1 MSELVTV
8 LLGKGWN
15 LDEIK
20 NEIREFRGYLAD
32 MDCLSDAEEL
42 FMDMFGL
49 EPDYLIEV
57 L

>member
-8 LLGKGWN
+8 LLENGWN

-20 NEIREFRGYLAD
+20 NEIREFRGALAD
-32 MDCLSDAEEL
+32 MDCLSDVEEL

-49 EPDYLIEV
+49 EPDYLIE
-57 L
+57 LL

>member
-8 LLGKGWN
+8 LLGNGWT
-15 LDEIK
+15 LDEIDS
-20 NEIREFRGYLAD
+20 EIREFKACLAD

-49 EPDYLIEV
+49 EPDYLIE
-57 L
+57 LL

>member
-8 LLGKGWN
+8 LLENGWN

-20 NEIREFRGYLAD
+20 DEIREFKTCLAD

>member
-8 LLGKGWN
+8 LLGNGWT
-15 LDEIK
+15 LDEIDS
-20 NEIREFRGYLAD
+20 EINEFRVCLAD

-49 EPDYLIEV
+49 EPDYLIE
-57 L
+57 LL

>member
-8 LLGKGWN
+8 LLENGWN

-20 NEIREFRGYLAD
+20 DEIREFRECLAD
-32 MDCLSDAEEL
+32 MDCLSDVEEL

-49 EPDYLIEV
+49 EPDYLIE
-57 L
+57 LL

>member
-8 LLGKGWN
+8 LLENGWN

-32 MDCLSDAEEL
+32 MDCLSDVEEL

-49 EPDYLIEV
+49 EPDYLIE
-57 L
+57 LL

>member
-8 LLGKGWN
+8 LLENGWN
-15 LDEIK
+15 LDEIE
-20 NEIREFRGYLAD
+20 NEIREFRGCLAD

-49 EPDYLIEV
+49 EPDYLIE
-57 L
+57 LL

>member
-8 LLGKGWN
+8 LLENGWN

-49 EPDYLIEV
+49 EPDYLIE
-57 L
+57 LL

>member
-8 LLGKGWN
+8 LLENGWN
-15 LDEIK
+15 LDDIE
-20 NEIREFRGYLAD
+20 NDIREFRGCLAD

>member
-8 LLGKGWN
+8 LLENGWK

-20 NEIREFRGYLAD
+20 DEIREFKTCLAD

-49 EPDYLIEV
+49 EPDYLIE
-57 L
+57 LL